1 MKMKKYEKT
10 EYIAIPH
17 PNGGLVL
24 KIFMRCGPGESQRE
38 LAEMGILEDVLQE
51 ARLVGVVLTQQGI
64 TAEGEYKRLCK
75 VVNAFAYDFWKR
87 YGFRKFRGCAG
98 KGASWRQVGN
108 FSQDWERR
116 WRALKRWAESKT
128 SDRDECG

>member
-1 MKMKKYEKT
+1 MPKKKYEK
-10 EYIAIPH
+10 EKFIPIPH
-17 PNGGLVL
+17 PNGGLISR
-24 KIFMRCGPGESQRE
+24 IFFRCGPSMPQRE
-38 LAEMGILEDVLQE
+38 MARMGFLSDLLPE
-51 ARLVGVVLTQQGI
+51 ARLVGLVLTEQGI
-64 TAEGEYKRLCK
+64 TAESEYRRFCK

-116 WRALKRWAESKT
+116 WRALKRWEESKT